1 MIAPDSPDRGFSRRD
16 LLKFATGG
24 TLVSAIPACAGTGPA
39 TKAVGKVVVIGGGF
53 GGTTTAK
60 HLRMWSGGT
69 IAVTLVEPNWQFVSC
84 PISNLVVGGSRSLA
98 DITVGYQGLRKWGV
112 NVVHDSVA
120 AIDPGKRLVHLASG
134 PTWAYDRL
142 VVSPGVD
149 FMYDRVQGMSEEA
162 TSRIPHAWKAGAQ
175 TVLLRRQLEAM
186 ADGGV
191 VVMSVP
197 LAPYRCPPGPYERA
211 CQIAWYLKNRKPKS
225 KLIVLDANPQVVSK
239 GPLFTR
245 VWKEDYA
252 SVLEYRA
259 NAPVTEVDV
268 AGQAFVVESGDRVKG
283 DVLNLIPPMRAANIA
298 RDAHLVTANERW
310 CEVDWTTMESVA
322 VKNVHVLGDATLS
335 APAMPKSGHI
345 ANQHGKAAA
354 AAIIELMQ
362 GRAPEPPTMVN
373 TCYSFV
379 DDRHA
384 IHVSSVHRFDADKR
398 TLVAI
403 SGAGG
408 VSVPD
413 RAQWAIEGAYANGW
427 AQSIWADMLA

>member
-1 MIAPDSPDRGFSRRD
+1 MNAGTSPDRGFTRRD
-16 LLKFATGG
+16 LLKFATAG
-24 TLVSAIPACAGTGPA
+24 TLVSALPACAGTGPA
-39 TKAVGKVVVIGGGF
+39 TRTIGKVVVIGGGF

-69 IAVTLVEPNWQFVSC
+69 IAVTLVEPSWQFVSC
-84 PISNLVVGGSRSLA
+84 PMSNLVVGGSRSLA

-120 AIDPGKRLVHLASG
+120 SIDPGKRLVHLASG

-191 VVMSVP
+191 VMMSVP

-211 CQIAWYLKNRKPKS
+211 CQIAWYLKNHKPKS
-225 KLIVLDANPQVVSK
+225 KLIVLDANPQIVSK

-245 VWKEDYA
+245 AWNEDYA

-259 NAPVTEVDV
+259 NAAVTEVDV
-268 AGQAFVVESGDRVKG
+268 TGKAFVVESGDRVKG
-283 DVLNLIPPMRAANIA
+283 DVLNLIPPMRAAKIA
-298 RDAHLVTANERW
+298 RDANLVTANDRW

-335 APAMPKSGHI
+335 APAMPKSGHM

-362 GRAPEPPTMVN
+362 GRVPDPPTMVN